1 MPNPTLL
8 IVIASTRPG
17 RVGLPVAQWFEEH
30 ARAHEGFD
38 VSVADLAQLDLPFM
52 DEPSHPRLQQYT
64 QQHTKDWSAIVGG
77 SDAFA
82 FVMPEYNHGFTAPL
96 KNAIDFLHNEW
107 RYKPVGLV
115 SYGGVSAGTR
125 AALMLKPVVSALKL
139 TAIGEAVSIPFVQQF
154 LDDDGKLQPNEV
166 MTQSATAL
174 LDELGR
180 VEEAL
185 RPLRVAR

>member
-1 MPNPTLL
+1 MPRPKLL

-17 RVGLPVAQWFEEH
+17 RVGLPVAQWFETV

-38 VSVADLAQLDLPFM
+38 VSVADLAEIGLPFV

-64 QQHTKDWSAIVGG
+64 HQHTKDWSRIVGI

-82 FVMPEYNHGFTAPL
+82 FVMPEYNHSLTAPL

-115 SYGGVSAGTR
+115 SYGGVSAGLR
-125 AALMLKPVVSALKL
+125 AAQVVRLVALAVKL
-139 TAIGEAVSIPFVQQF
+139 TPVGETVSIPFVQQF
-154 LDDDGKLQPNEV
+154 LDDEGTIQPNEV
-166 MTQSATAL
+166 MVQAAHAM
-174 LDELGR
+174 LDELVR
-180 VEEAL
+180 VEGAL
-185 RPLRVAR
+185 RPLRTA